1 MRGFQCPISYPC
13 VLRGPQTVA
22 HRRDSD
28 EAGEGAVQGHREFL
42 EEIKLFGLEEIWKDV
57 GSVLRLPK
65 IRESGQGLGDPRGQ
79 NCDPGL
85 ETSGKHS

>member
-1 MRGFQCPISYPC
+1 
-13 VLRGPQTVA
+13 
-22 HRRDSD
+22 
-28 EAGEGAVQGHREFL
+28 L